1 MQLSATVLA
10 CMHEVLGWIFRQNF
24 PESLTDALQS
34 HLLQNHSCWDP
45 QPSCEALTQH
55 KDCSCSHSIIISNS
69 HPCVREACTG
79 SKDHQCTPNLPCCAR
94 KQMTGQGPQE
104 GGRWRKKCLL
114 KTHLALGQFGS
125 GFSHLLFLHPQS
137 FQAQGKTPQHIFV
150 GSLMSKWLL
159 MLKSQGDRCLL
170 V

>member
-10 CMHEVLGWIFRQNF
+10 CMHEVLGWILRQNF
-24 PESLTDALQS
+24 PESLADALQS

-79 SKDHQCTPNLPCCAR
+79 SKDHQCTPHLPRCAR
-94 KQMTGQGPQE
+94 KQMTGQAPQE

-114 KTHLALGQFGS
+114 KTHLVLGQFGS
-125 GFSHLLFLHPQS
+125 GFSPFCTPKAPKPREKHPSAFLWVLLCLS
-137 FQAQGKTPQHIFV
+137 D
-150 GSLMSKWLL
+150 WLL
-159 MLKSQGDRCLL
+159 RLKSQEDRCLL